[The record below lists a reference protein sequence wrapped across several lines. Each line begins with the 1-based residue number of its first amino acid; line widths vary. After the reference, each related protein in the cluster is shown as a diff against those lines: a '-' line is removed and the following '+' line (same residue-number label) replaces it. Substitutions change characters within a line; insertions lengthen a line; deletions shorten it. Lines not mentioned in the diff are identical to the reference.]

1 MTTGPIE
8 TKVKAATL
16 ATYLGSTALLEVLT
30 TVQDQPSLLGM
41 LPGWL
46 APWLLA
52 LLPTAVT
59 GVAAYQ
65 ARHTPRA
72 DVNAARAADVPQIR
86 GGQ

>member
-1 MTTGPIE
+1 MATGPIE
-8 TKVKAATL
+8 TKVKAAAA

-30 TVQDQPSLLGM
+30 TVQDQPSLLGS

-46 APWLLA
+46 APMLLA

-65 ARHTPRA
+65 ARHTPRV
-72 DVNAARAADVPQIR
+72 DGDAARAADVPQIR
-86 GGQ
+86 DGQ